1 MRCVPAV
8 VCTRRSAGRTPWAL
22 ADALMP
28 IFGKTTSKP
37 ELAKKG
43 SIDARMKA
51 QVSARE
57 AEAARKAR
65 EATADAMQEAAAAV
79 VMQRAT
85 RTRSAAETK
94 AKKDL
99 EDQQA
104 APHSVCTPPAL
115 HALHLLQLS
124 TPPALLRRPARALGS
139 CSCCALTLA
148 LTLAMAL
155 ALTLTLTLA
164 LTSWLSCATSA
175 TWTSRGCAAAMASPS
190 CGGRRTSSLQRHR
203 TIARYWSF
211 T

>member
-1 MRCVPAV
+1 MCTFGHLVITLPMHPGL

-115 HALHLLQLS
+115 HALHRCCSSARHPHSFGAL
-124 TPPALLRRPARALGS
+124 PAPLAAARA
-139 CSCCALTLA
+139 
-148 LTLAMAL
+148 
-155 ALTLTLTLA
+155 
-164 LTSWLSCATSA
+164 
-175 TWTSRGCAAAMASPS
+175 
-190 CGGRRTSSLQRHR
+190 
-203 TIARYWSF
+203 AR
-211 T
+211 

>member
-1 MRCVPAV
+1 
-8 VCTRRSAGRTPWAL
+8 
-22 ADALMP
+22 MP

-124 TPPALLRRPARALGS
+124 TPPALHRRPARALGS
-139 CSCCALTLA
+139 CSSCALTLA
-148 LTLAMAL
+148 LTQALTLAL
-155 ALTLTLTLA
+155 ALALALTLTLA
-164 LTSWLSCATSA
+164 LTSWPSCATSA